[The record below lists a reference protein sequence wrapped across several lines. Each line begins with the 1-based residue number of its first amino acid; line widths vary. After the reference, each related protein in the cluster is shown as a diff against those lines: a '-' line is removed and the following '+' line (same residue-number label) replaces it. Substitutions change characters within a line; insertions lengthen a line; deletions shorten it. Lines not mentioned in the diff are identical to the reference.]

1 MQEQSAFGVWLKQRR
16 KDLDLTQAELAERM
30 NCATI
35 TLQKFEA
42 GERRPSKEMAE
53 QLARSLQ
60 IPEEQHD
67 NVICAARKGIAPAD
81 ISVEEPVSPRTQLSL
96 PPLPVPLTPLLG
108 RQTELSKLNI
118 ALQTGD
124 KRLITVTGPG
134 GIGKTRLVL
143 EVAKVAAKNFL
154 DGAAY
159 FSLVTLRQS
168 DDLLP
173 LLARAFDIPDAPTLR
188 QELYAVLDSRHLL
201 LVLDNF
207 EHVIEA
213 APHLSELLIAC
224 PRLKI
229 LVTSRERLRVRGE
242 YRFPLAPLSLP
253 TKIDIEHIALSPAV
267 ELFLQTIQSLQPDFM
282 ITAENAEPIAQLCQ
296 RLDGL
301 PLAIELLAAH
311 VPLLGLKELRTRIEQ
326 GLVLTSPAPRDLHT
340 HQQTLRST
348 LDWSY
353 RLLNTEEQHLFE
365 QLSIF
370 IGGWTLEAVE
380 AISDNP
386 ETALRLGRLVDK
398 SLVQHSDLNGIDRFM
413 LLETIRDY
421 AEERLMQS
429 GTASATRQAHAAYF
443 LTLAVKAKA
452 ELTGPDQAIWI
463 ERLIQEYPNL
473 RAALDWFLHNTQID
487 QAAQLA
493 VAIWRL
499 WWTQNMLTE
508 GCQWCIRILAHRQQI
523 VPLTLARLLN
533 ALGVLTNAQGA
544 PKEAVQWFDDSLSV
558 HEALPDSSELYD
570 VIHNLATTLGTL
582 GEYKRSFALL
592 EESLAYY
599 RGQNSAWDLAL
610 TLGAL
615 ASQYF
620 NTGHYEKAKSLFEES
635 LHLHRQLNDHY
646 SILLTLNNMA
656 AVMQFLG
663 DLPAARR
670 YFQEALELQTTYGWP
685 HLLPYLLINQ
695 ASLALNEGD
704 EAQVRTVMQQ
714 GLVLL
719 KQANDLELLSNFLL
733 VAAEFALKL
742 DNPTRA
748 ATLLGALSTLQAR
761 QSIVS
766 SQGNREEQLTHKLKA
781 QTLLGAAAFNDAWQ
795 QGCTFSLEQ
804 LWTALPTMI

>member
-1 MQEQSAFGVWLKQRR
+1 MQEQSTFGVWLKQRR

-42 GERRPSKEMAE
+42 GQRRPSKEMAK
-53 QLARSLQ
+53 QLASCLQ
-60 IPEEQHD
+60 IPQEQHD
-67 NVICAARKGIAPAD
+67 DVVRAARNGIAPAD
-81 ISVEEPVSPRTQLSL
+81 IPVEEPVSPRPQLSL

-108 RQTELSKLNI
+108 RQTELSKLNV

-134 GIGKTRLVL
+134 GVGKTRLIL
-143 EVAKVAAKNFL
+143 EVAKVAAENFL

-159 FSLVTLRQS
+159 FSLVTLRQPS
-168 DDLLP
+168 DLLP
-173 LLARAFDIPDAPTLR
+173 LLARAFDIPDTPTLR
-188 QELYAVLDSRHLL
+188 QDFYAVLRSRHLL

-213 APHLSELLIAC
+213 APDLNEMLIAC

-242 YRFPLAPLSLP
+242 YRFPLTPLPLP
-253 TKIDIEHIALSPAV
+253 TETDIEHIALSPAV

-282 ITAENAEPIAQLCQ
+282 LMAENAEAIAQLCQ

-311 VPLLGLKELRTRIEQ
+311 VPLLGLRELQARMEQ
-326 GLVLTSPAPRDLHT
+326 GLVLASPGSRDLHT

-353 RLLNTEEQHLFE
+353 RLLDAEEQRLFE
-365 QLSIF
+365 QLSVF
-370 IGGWTLEAVE
+370 VGGWTLEALE
-380 AISDNP
+380 AIANTP
-386 ETALRLGRLVDK
+386 ETVLRLGRLADK
-398 SLVQHSDLNGIDRFM
+398 SLVQHPDLNSVDRFM

-421 AEERLMQS
+421 AQERLMQS

-452 ELTGPDQAIWI
+452 ELTGPDQAVWI
-463 ERLIQEYPNL
+463 ERLIREYPNL
-473 RAALDWFLHNTQID
+473 RAALDWSLHDNQIE

-499 WWTQNMLTE
+499 WWTQNMLSE
-508 GCQWCIRILAHRQQI
+508 GRQWCVRILAHRQQI

-533 ALGVLTNAQGA
+533 ATGVLTNAQGM
-544 PKEAVQWFDDSLSV
+544 PKEAVQWFEESLSV
-558 HEALPDSSELYD
+558 HESLPDSGEMYD
-570 VIHNLATTLGTL
+570 VVHNLATTLGTL

-592 EESLAYY
+592 EESLTYY
-599 RGQNSAWDLAL
+599 RGQDSPWDLAL

-620 NTGHYEKAKSLFEES
+620 NTGNYEKAKPLFEES
-635 LHLHRQLNDHY
+635 LRLHRQLNDHY

-670 YFQEALELQTTYGWP
+670 YFQEALALQQTHGWP

-695 ASLALNEGD
+695 AGLALNEGD
-704 EAQVRTVMQQ
+704 EPQVRTVMQQ
-714 GLVLL
+714 ALVLL

-742 DNPTRA
+742 DNPARA
-748 ATLLGALSTLQAR
+748 VTLLGALSTLQAT

-766 SQGNREEQLTHKLKA
+766 SQGNREDQQSHTLKA
-781 QTLLGAAAFNDAWQ
+781 QAFLGEEAFNDAWQ
-795 QGCTFSLEQ
+795 AGCILSLEQ
-804 LWTALPTMI
+804 LWVVLPAMI